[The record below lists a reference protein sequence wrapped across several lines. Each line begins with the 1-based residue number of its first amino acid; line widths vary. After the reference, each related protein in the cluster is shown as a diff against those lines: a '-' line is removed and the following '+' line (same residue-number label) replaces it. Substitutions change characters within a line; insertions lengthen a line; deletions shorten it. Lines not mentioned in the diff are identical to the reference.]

1 MVRAGSGG
9 GSPAMGWWAP
19 KRGVMG
25 TQSWVYGL
33 LITGLW
39 TPNCGMSMAQPWGTE
54 SCGKRNTKSW
64 GKNDPV
70 IGREQPWGD
79 AG

>member
-1 MVRAGSGG
+1 
-9 GSPAMGWWAP
+9 MGWWAA

-25 TQSWVYGL
+25 TQSWVYGH
-33 LITGLW
+33 LIVGLW
-39 TPNCGMSMAQPWGTE
+39 TPKCGMSMALPWGKD
-54 SCGKRNTKSW
+54 SCGMMNTKSW